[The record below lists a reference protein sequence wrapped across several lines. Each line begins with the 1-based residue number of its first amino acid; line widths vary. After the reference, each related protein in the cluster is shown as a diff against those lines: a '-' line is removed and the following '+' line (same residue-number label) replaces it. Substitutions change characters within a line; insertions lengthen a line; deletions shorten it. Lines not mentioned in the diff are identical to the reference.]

1 MHRRLKVKGKFIT
14 TDELEDLFPPDE
26 GWDKEVGPEDI
37 IGATGATSGFILS

>member
-1 MHRRLKVKGKFIT
+1 MRQLKSKSKVFT
-14 TDELEDLFPPDE
+14 TDELDDLFPPDE